1 MYTDP
6 ISIATEIV
14 RPDTAQVGVTNR
26 FESYLESVNEHLN
39 QADKT
44 VEAYVAGEDVTV
56 QQAMLELSSA
66 KAKLQMVV
74 ETRNRLLEGFNEVM
88 RMQI

>member
-14 RPDTAQVGVTNR
+14 RTDTVQVDAGNR
-26 FESYLESVNEHLN
+26 FESYLESVNEHLI
-39 QADKT
+39 QADNA
-44 VEAYVAGEDVTV
+44 VQAYITGDDVTV
-56 QQAMLELSSA
+56 QQALLEMSSA